1 MEINNSV
8 NKPLSIE
15 DSNSAPP
22 LKKKTLTEKEQ
33 KDEINR
39 NYLDNLSTY
48 QQISY
53 EINNDNGEDEA
64 LRPNVNY
71 QDESKQGFYIFYNNN
86 ITKLKEFYEKELKKL
101 KDGHPI
107 VLHHIKD
114 FLEKLNFDYDEST
127 YYNPLRLISKIIS
140 YNYEP
145 IVKKAR
151 DIASNLISIKNIE
164 QIYGNDLKK
173 SVVEI
178 NTFDGK
184 EKIFNEF
191 SCHEKKN
198 YTDIEIKFS
207 DLANVYKDSLSYIIE
222 LDKLLN
228 IYLKQMGENIV
239 DIEQKKRICF
249 ILNRASF
256 YLSNKEIIKEQYDLN
271 ILIKMDKLRRKIDYL
286 LLQNRFKFEQNQRP
300 ILGINIERCI
310 ILINSLKLTS
320 IFIEKIELQKFI
332 VELGC
337 ALERKA
343 NNLKEKKN
351 FDVLNLS
358 EIKEII
364 QVRDVVINSNEK
376 IKEAIQ
382 DKIEELEEG
391 LEKNNSEIQS
401 ILASIGMKLVG
412 DTFQAITG
420 VPPVNQIAKEEKKE
434 TTEGESKK
442 KGMDRI
448 NELRSENKKI
458 EKKIRNYRNRVAN
471 INVSQ
476 NYDIEFINIMK
487 LYQQLIRRNYLTRND
502 FSGLILLEKREMV
515 TIQLKDSTKLK
526 EQADKREYEIKE
538 ISEEVIETI
547 EDEERKE
554 EHLEDKTKK

>member
-1 MEINNSV
+1 METNNCE

-15 DSNSAPP
+15 DSKSAPP
-22 LKKKTLTEKEQ
+22 LAKKTLTEKEQ

-48 QQISY
+48 QKILY
-53 EINNDNGEDEA
+53 EIKNDNGEDA
-64 LRPNVNY
+64 LFPNVNY

-86 ITKLKEFYEKELKKL
+86 LSKLKNLYEEELKKL
-101 KDGHPI
+101 KDNHPI
-107 VLHHIKD
+107 VLHHIKN
-114 FLEKLNFDYDEST
+114 FLEKLNIDYDEDT
-127 YYNPLRLISKIIS
+127 YYNPLRLISKVIS
-140 YNYEP
+140 YSYEP

-151 DIASNLISIKNIE
+151 GIANNLISINNIE
-164 QIYGNDLKK
+164 KIYGDDLKK

-184 EKIFNEF
+184 EKIFEEF
-191 SCHEKKN
+191 SVFEKN
-198 YTDIEIKFS
+198 DYPAIEISFS
-207 DLANVYKDSLSYIIE
+207 NLANEYKDSLSYIIA

-228 IYLKQMGENIV
+228 KYLNQMGENIV
-239 DIEQKKRICF
+239 DLEQKKRISF

-320 IFIEKIELQKFI
+320 IFIEKTELKKFIIEL
-332 VELGC
+332 EY

-343 NNLKEKKN
+343 NNLKETKN
-351 FDVLNLS
+351 FDALNLD
-358 EIKEII
+358 EIKELI

-376 IKEAIQ
+376 IKEAMQ

-412 DTFQAITG
+412 DTFQVISG
-420 VPPVNQIAKEEKKE
+420 VPPVNQIKKEEKKE

-458 EKKIRNYRNRVAN
+458 EKKIRNYRNRLEK

-476 NYDIEFINIMK
+476 K
-487 LYQQLIRRNYLTRND
+487 
-502 FSGLILLEKREMV
+502 V
-515 TIQLKDSTKLK
+515 
-526 EQADKREYEIKE
+526 
-538 ISEEVIETI
+538 
-547 EDEERKE
+547 
-554 EHLEDKTKK
+554 KTMI

>member
-1 MEINNSV
+1 METNNSV

-22 LKKKTLTEKEQ
+22 LEKKTLTEKEQ

-48 QQISY
+48 QKISY
-53 EINNDNGEDEA
+53 EIKNDDGEDDA

-86 ITKLKEFYEKELKKL
+86 LSKLKDLYENELKKL

-114 FLEKLNFDYDEST
+114 FLEKLDSDYDEST
-127 YYNPLRLISKIIS
+127 YYNPLRLISKVIS

-164 QIYGNDLKK
+164 QIHGNDLKK

-184 EKIFNEF
+184 EKIFNEI
-191 SCHEKKN
+191 SCFEKQD
-198 YTDIEIKFS
+198 YTAIEINFS
-207 DLANVYKDSLSYIIE
+207 NLANLYKDSLSYIIE

-239 DIEQKKRICF
+239 DIEQKKRMCF

-310 ILINSLKLTS
+310 ILNNSLKSTT
-320 IFIEKIELQKFI
+320 IFIEKTELKKFI
-332 VELGC
+332 VELEY

-343 NNLKEKKN
+343 NNLKETKN
-351 FDVLNLS
+351 FDALNLD
-358 EIKEII
+358 EIKELI

-376 IKEAIQ
+376 IKEAMQ

-412 DTFQAITG
+412 DTFQVISG
-420 VPPVNQIAKEEKKE
+420 VPPVNQIKKEEKKE

-458 EKKIRNYRNRVAN
+458 EKKIRNYRNRLEK

-487 LYQQLIRRNYLTRND
+487 LYQQLVRRNYLTRND

-515 TIQLKDSTKLK
+515 TIQLKDSTKLE

-538 ISEEVIETI
+538 ISKEVIETT
-547 EDEERKE
+547 
-554 EHLEDKTKK
+554 EDK

>member
-1 MEINNSV
+1 METNNCE

-15 DSNSAPP
+15 DSKSAPP
-22 LKKKTLTEKEQ
+22 LAKKTLTEKEQ

-48 QQISY
+48 QKILY
-53 EINNDNGEDEA
+53 EIKNDNGEDA
-64 LRPNVNY
+64 LFPNVNY

-86 ITKLKEFYEKELKKL
+86 LSKLKNLYEEELKKL
-101 KDGHPI
+101 KDNHPI
-107 VLHHIKD
+107 VLHHIKN
-114 FLEKLNFDYDEST
+114 FLEKLNIDYDEDT
-127 YYNPLRLISKIIS
+127 YYNPLRLISKVIS
-140 YNYEP
+140 YSYEP

-151 DIASNLISIKNIE
+151 GIANNLISINNIE
-164 QIYGNDLKK
+164 KIYGDDLKK

-184 EKIFNEF
+184 EKIFEEF
-191 SCHEKKN
+191 SVFEKN
-198 YTDIEIKFS
+198 DYPAIEISFS
-207 DLANVYKDSLSYIIE
+207 NLANEYKDSLSYIIA

-228 IYLKQMGENIV
+228 KYLNQMGENIV
-239 DIEQKKRICF
+239 DLEQKKRISF

-320 IFIEKIELQKFI
+320 IFIEKTELKKFIIEL
-332 VELGC
+332 EY

-343 NNLKEKKN
+343 NNLKETKN
-351 FDVLNLS
+351 FDALNLD
-358 EIKEII
+358 EIKELI

-376 IKEAIQ
+376 IKEAMQ

-412 DTFQAITG
+412 DTFQVISG
-420 VPPVNQIAKEEKKE
+420 VPPVNQIKKEEKKE

-458 EKKIRNYRNRVAN
+458 EKKIRNYRNRLEK

-487 LYQQLIRRNYLTRND
+487 LYQQLVRRNYLMRND
-502 FSGLILLEKREMV
+502 FSGLILLEKREIAS
-515 TIQLKDSTKLK
+515 IQLKDSTKLE
-526 EQADKREYEIKE
+526 EQVDKREYETKE
-538 ISEEVIETI
+538 ISKEVLEIK
-547 EDEERKE
+547 EDEEGKE
-554 EHLEDKTKK
+554 EHLEEKTEK

>member
-1 MEINNSV
+1 METNNNV

-22 LKKKTLTEKEQ
+22 LEKKTLTEKEQ

-53 EINNDNGEDEA
+53 EIKNDDGEDEA

-86 ITKLKEFYEKELKKL
+86 LSKLKDLYEKELKKL

-114 FLEKLNFDYDEST
+114 FLEKLDFDYDEST
-127 YYNPLRLISKIIS
+127 YYNPLRLISKVIS

-184 EKIFNEF
+184 EKIFNEI
-191 SCHEKKN
+191 SCFEKQD
-198 YTDIEIKFS
+198 YTAIEINFS
-207 DLANVYKDSLSYIIE
+207 NLANLYKDSLSYIIE

-310 ILINSLKLTS
+310 ILNNSLKLTS
-320 IFIEKIELQKFI
+320 IFIEKTELKKFI
-332 VELGC
+332 VELEY

-343 NNLKEKKN
+343 NNLKETKN
-351 FDVLNLS
+351 FDALNLN
-358 EIKEII
+358 EIKELI

-376 IKEAIQ
+376 IKEAMQ

-412 DTFQAITG
+412 DTFQVISG
-420 VPPVNQIAKEEKKE
+420 VPPVNQIKKEEKKE

-458 EKKIRNYRNRVAN
+458 EKKIRNYRNRLEK

-487 LYQQLIRRNYLTRND
+487 LYQQLVRRNYLTRND

-515 TIQLKDSTKLK
+515 TIQLKDSTKLE

-538 ISEEVIETI
+538 ISKEVIETI
-547 EDEERKE
+547 EDK
-554 EHLEDKTKK
+554 

>member
-1 MEINNSV
+1 METNNSV

-22 LKKKTLTEKEQ
+22 LEKKTLTEKEQ

-53 EINNDNGEDEA
+53 EIKNDDGEDEA

-86 ITKLKEFYEKELKKL
+86 LSKLKDLYVNELKKL

-114 FLEKLNFDYDEST
+114 FLEKLDFDCDEST
-127 YYNPLRLISKIIS
+127 YYNPLRLISKVIS

-164 QIYGNDLKK
+164 QIHGNDLKK

-184 EKIFNEF
+184 EKIFNEI
-191 SCHEKKN
+191 SCFEKQD
-198 YTDIEIKFS
+198 YTAIEINFS
-207 DLANVYKDSLSYIIE
+207 NLANLYKDSLSYIIE

-239 DIEQKKRICF
+239 DIEQKKRMCF

-310 ILINSLKLTS
+310 ILNNSLKSTT
-320 IFIEKIELQKFI
+320 IFIEKTELKKFI
-332 VELGC
+332 VELEY

-343 NNLKEKKN
+343 NNLKETKN
-351 FDVLNLS
+351 FDALNLD
-358 EIKEII
+358 EIKELI

-376 IKEAIQ
+376 IKEAMQ

-412 DTFQAITG
+412 DTFQVISG
-420 VPPVNQIAKEEKKE
+420 VPPVNQIKKEEKKE

-458 EKKIRNYRNRVAN
+458 EKKIRNYRNRLEK

-487 LYQQLIRRNYLTRND
+487 LYQQLVRRNYLTRND
-502 FSGLILLEKREMV
+502 FSGLTLLEKREMV
-515 TIQLKDSTKLK
+515 NIQLKDSTKLE

-538 ISEEVIETI
+538 ISKEVIET
-547 EDEERKE
+547 
-554 EHLEDKTKK
+554 LEDK

>member
-1 MEINNSV
+1 METNNSV

-22 LKKKTLTEKEQ
+22 LEKKTLTEKEQ

-48 QQISY
+48 QKISY
-53 EINNDNGEDEA
+53 EIKNDDGEDDA

-86 ITKLKEFYEKELKKL
+86 LSKLKDLYKKELKKL

-127 YYNPLRLISKIIS
+127 YYNPLRLISKVIS

-145 IVKKAR
+145 IVNKAR
-151 DIASNLISIKNIE
+151 DIASNLIKINYIEKNN
-164 QIYGNDLKK
+164 GNDLKK

-178 NTFDGK
+178 ITFDSK
-184 EKIFNEF
+184 EKIFNKLSF
-191 SCHEKKN
+191 FEKDD
-198 YTDIEIKFS
+198 YTAIEIGFS
-207 DLANVYKDSLSYIIE
+207 NLANEYKDSLSYIIE

-310 ILINSLKLTS
+310 ILNNSLKSTT
-320 IFIEKIELQKFI
+320 IFIEKTELKKFI
-332 VELGC
+332 VELEY

-343 NNLKEKKN
+343 NNLKETKN
-351 FDVLNLS
+351 FDALNLD
-358 EIKEII
+358 EIKELI

-376 IKEAIQ
+376 IKEAMQ

-412 DTFQAITG
+412 DTFQVISG
-420 VPPVNQIAKEEKKE
+420 VPPVNQIKKEEKKE

-458 EKKIRNYRNRVAN
+458 EKKIRNYRNRLEK

-487 LYQQLIRRNYLTRND
+487 LYQQLVRRNYLTRND

-515 TIQLKDSTKLK
+515 TIQLKDSTKLE

-538 ISEEVIETI
+538 ISKEVIETI
-547 EDEERKE
+547 EDK
-554 EHLEDKTKK
+554 

>member
-1 MEINNSV
+1 METNNSV

-22 LKKKTLTEKEQ
+22 LEKKTLTEKEQ

-48 QQISY
+48 QKISY
-53 EINNDNGEDEA
+53 EIKNDDGEDDA

-86 ITKLKEFYEKELKKL
+86 LSKLKDLYENELKKL
-101 KDGHPI
+101 KDGHPF

-114 FLEKLNFDYDEST
+114 FLEKLDFDYDEST
-127 YYNPLRLISKIIS
+127 YYNPLRLISKVIS

-164 QIYGNDLKK
+164 QIHGNDLKK

-184 EKIFNEF
+184 EKIFNEI
-191 SCHEKKN
+191 SCFEKQD
-198 YTDIEIKFS
+198 YTAIEINFS
-207 DLANVYKDSLSYIIE
+207 NLANLYKDSLSYIIE

-239 DIEQKKRICF
+239 DIEQKKRMCF

-310 ILINSLKLTS
+310 ILNNSLKSTT
-320 IFIEKIELQKFI
+320 IFIEKTELKKFI
-332 VELGC
+332 VELEY

-343 NNLKEKKN
+343 NNLKETKN
-351 FDVLNLS
+351 FDALNLD
-358 EIKEII
+358 EIKELI

-376 IKEAIQ
+376 IKEAMQ

-412 DTFQAITG
+412 DTFQVISG
-420 VPPVNQIAKEEKKE
+420 VPPVNQKKKEEKKE

-458 EKKIRNYRNRVAN
+458 EKKIRNYRNRLEK

-487 LYQQLIRRNYLTRND
+487 LYQQLVRRNYLTRND

-515 TIQLKDSTKLK
+515 TIQLKDSTKLE

-538 ISEEVIETI
+538 ISKEVIETI
-547 EDEERKE
+547 EDK
-554 EHLEDKTKK
+554 

>member
-1 MEINNSV
+1 METNNSV

-22 LKKKTLTEKEQ
+22 LEKKTLTEKEQ

-53 EINNDNGEDEA
+53 EIKNDDGEDEA

-86 ITKLKEFYEKELKKL
+86 LSKLKDLYENELKKL

-114 FLEKLNFDYDEST
+114 FLEKLDFDYDEST
-127 YYNPLRLISKIIS
+127 YYNPIRLISKVIS

-151 DIASNLISIKNIE
+151 DIASNLIKINYIEKNNG
-164 QIYGNDLKK
+164 YDLKK
-173 SVVEI
+173 SVVETI
-178 NTFDGK
+178 TFDSK
-184 EKIFNEF
+184 EKIFNKLTF
-191 SCHEKKN
+191 FEKHD
-198 YTDIEIKFS
+198 YPAIEINFS
-207 DLANVYKDSLSYIIE
+207 NLANLYKDSLSYIIE

-228 IYLKQMGENIV
+228 IYLKEMGENIV
-239 DIEQKKRICF
+239 DIEQKKRMCF

-310 ILINSLKLTS
+310 ILNKSLKSTT
-320 IFIEKIELQKFI
+320 IFIEKTELKRFI
-332 VELGC
+332 VELEY

-343 NNLKEKKN
+343 NNLKETKN
-351 FDVLNLS
+351 FDALNLN
-358 EIKEII
+358 EIKELI

-376 IKEAIQ
+376 IKEAMQ

-412 DTFQAITG
+412 DTFQVISG
-420 VPPVNQIAKEEKKE
+420 VPPVNQIKKEEKKE

-458 EKKIRNYRNRVAN
+458 EKKIRNYRNRLEK

-487 LYQQLIRRNYLTRND
+487 LYQQLVRRNYLTRND

-515 TIQLKDSTKLK
+515 TIQLKDSTKLE

-538 ISEEVIETI
+538 ISKEVIETI
-547 EDEERKE
+547 EDK
-554 EHLEDKTKK
+554 

>member
-1 MEINNSV
+1 METNNSV

-22 LKKKTLTEKEQ
+22 LEKKTLTEKEQ

-48 QQISY
+48 QKISY
-53 EINNDNGEDEA
+53 EIKNDDGEDDA

-86 ITKLKEFYEKELKKL
+86 LSKLKDLYENELKKL
-101 KDGHPI
+101 KDGHPF

-114 FLEKLNFDYDEST
+114 FLEKLDFDYDEST
-127 YYNPLRLISKIIS
+127 YYNPLRLISKVIS

-164 QIYGNDLKK
+164 QIHGNDLKK

-184 EKIFNEF
+184 EKIFNEI
-191 SCHEKKN
+191 SCFEKQD
-198 YTDIEIKFS
+198 YTAIEINFS
-207 DLANVYKDSLSYIIE
+207 NLANLYKDSLSYIIE

-239 DIEQKKRICF
+239 DIEQKKRMCF

-310 ILINSLKLTS
+310 ILNNSLKSTT
-320 IFIEKIELQKFI
+320 IFIEKTELKKFI
-332 VELGC
+332 VELEY

-343 NNLKEKKN
+343 NNLKETKN
-351 FDVLNLS
+351 FDALNLD
-358 EIKEII
+358 EIKELI

-376 IKEAIQ
+376 IKEAMQ

-412 DTFQAITG
+412 DTFEVVVG
-420 VPPVNQIAKEEKKE
+420 VPPVNKITKEEKKE
-434 TTEGESKK
+434 NTEGVSKK
-442 KGMDRI
+442 EGMDRI
-448 NELRSENKKI
+448 NELRAENKKI
-458 EKKIRNYRNRVAN
+458 EKKIRNYKNRIEK

-487 LYQQLIRRNYLTRND
+487 LYQQLVRRNLLRKD
-502 FSGLILLEKREMV
+502 FSGIILTEKRQMA
-515 TIQLKDSTKLK
+515 TIQLKDSTKLE
-526 EQADKREYEIKE
+526 EQVNYREYEIKE
-538 ISEEVIETI
+538 ISKEVLSEKIT
-547 EDEERKE
+547 
-554 EHLEDKTKK
+554 

>member
-1 MEINNSV
+1 METNNSV

-22 LKKKTLTEKEQ
+22 LEKKTLTEKEQ
-33 KDEINR
+33 KDEINK

-48 QQISY
+48 QKISY
-53 EINNDNGEDEA
+53 EIKNDDGEDDA

-86 ITKLKEFYEKELKKL
+86 LSKLKDLYEKELKKL

-127 YYNPLRLISKIIS
+127 YYNPLRLISKVIS

-164 QIYGNDLKK
+164 QFNGNDLKK

-178 NTFDGK
+178 ITFDGK
-184 EKIFNEF
+184 EKIFDKLSF
-191 SCHEKKN
+191 DEK
-198 YTDIEIKFS
+198 YDYPAIEINFS
-207 DLANVYKDSLSYIIE
+207 ILADKYKDSLSYIIE

-239 DIEQKKRICF
+239 DIEQKKRMCF

-271 ILIKMDKLRRKIDYL
+271 ILRKMDKLRRKIDYL

-310 ILINSLKLTS
+310 ILNNSLKVTS
-320 IFIEKIELQKFI
+320 IFIEKTELKKFIIEL
-332 VELGC
+332 EY

-343 NNLKEKKN
+343 NNLKETKN
-351 FDVLNLS
+351 FDALNLN
-358 EIKEII
+358 EIKELI

-376 IKEAIQ
+376 IKEAMQ

-412 DTFQAITG
+412 DTFQVISG
-420 VPPVNQIAKEEKKE
+420 VPPVNQIKKEEKKE

-458 EKKIRNYRNRVAN
+458 EKKIRNYRNRLEK

-487 LYQQLIRRNYLTRND
+487 LYQQLVRRNYLTRND

-515 TIQLKDSTKLK
+515 TIQLKDSTKLE

-538 ISEEVIETI
+538 ISKEVIETI
-547 EDEERKE
+547 EDK
-554 EHLEDKTKK
+554 

>member
-1 MEINNSV
+1 METNNSV

-22 LKKKTLTEKEQ
+22 LEKKTLTEKEQ

-48 QQISY
+48 QKISY
-53 EINNDNGEDEA
+53 EIKNDDGEDDA
-64 LRPNVNY
+64 LLPNVNY

-86 ITKLKEFYEKELKKL
+86 LSKLKDLYKKELKKL

-114 FLEKLNFDYDEST
+114 FLEKLDSDYDEST
-127 YYNPLRLISKIIS
+127 YYNPLRLISKVIS

-164 QIYGNDLKK
+164 QFNGNDLKK

-184 EKIFNEF
+184 EKIFNEI
-191 SCHEKKN
+191 SCFEKHD
-198 YTDIEIKFS
+198 YTSIEIGFS
-207 DLANVYKDSLSYIIE
+207 NLANEYKDSLSYIIE

-310 ILINSLKLTS
+310 ILNKSLKSTT
-320 IFIEKIELQKFI
+320 IFIEKTELKKFI
-332 VELGC
+332 VELEY

-343 NNLKEKKN
+343 NNLKETKN
-351 FDVLNLS
+351 FDALNLD
-358 EIKEII
+358 EIKELI

-376 IKEAIQ
+376 IKEAMQ

-412 DTFQAITG
+412 DTFQVISG
-420 VPPVNQIAKEEKKE
+420 VPPVNQIKKEEKKE

-458 EKKIRNYRNRVAN
+458 EKKIRNYRNRLEK

-487 LYQQLIRRNYLTRND
+487 LYQQLVRRNYLTRND

-515 TIQLKDSTKLK
+515 TIQLKDSTKLE

-538 ISEEVIETI
+538 ISKEVIETI
-547 EDEERKE
+547 EDK
-554 EHLEDKTKK
+554 

>member
-1 MEINNSV
+1 METNNSV

-22 LKKKTLTEKEQ
+22 LEKKTLTEKEQ

-48 QQISY
+48 QKISY
-53 EINNDNGEDEA
+53 EIKNDDGEDDA

-86 ITKLKEFYEKELKKL
+86 LSKLKDLYENELKKL

-114 FLEKLNFDYDEST
+114 FLEKLDFDYDEST
-127 YYNPLRLISKIIS
+127 YYNPLRLISKVIS

-164 QIYGNDLKK
+164 QIHGNDLKK

-184 EKIFNEF
+184 EKIFNEI
-191 SCHEKKN
+191 SCFEKQD
-198 YTDIEIKFS
+198 YTAIEINFS
-207 DLANVYKDSLSYIIE
+207 NLANLYKDSLSYIIE

-239 DIEQKKRICF
+239 DIEQKKRMCF

-320 IFIEKIELQKFI
+320 IFIEKTELKKFIIEL
-332 VELGC
+332 EY

-343 NNLKEKKN
+343 NNLKETKN
-351 FDVLNLS
+351 FDALNLN
-358 EIKEII
+358 EIKELI

-376 IKEAIQ
+376 IKEAMQ

-412 DTFQAITG
+412 DTFQVISG
-420 VPPVNQIAKEEKKE
+420 VPPVNQIKKEEKKE

-458 EKKIRNYRNRVAN
+458 EKKIRNYRNRLEK

-487 LYQQLIRRNYLTRND
+487 LYQQLVRRNYLTRND

-515 TIQLKDSTKLK
+515 TIQLKDSTKLE

-538 ISEEVIETI
+538 ISKEVIETT
-547 EDEERKE
+547 
-554 EHLEDKTKK
+554 EDK

>member
-1 MEINNSV
+1 METNNSV

-22 LKKKTLTEKEQ
+22 LEKKTLTEKEQ

-48 QQISY
+48 QKISY
-53 EINNDNGEDEA
+53 EIKNDDGEDDA

-86 ITKLKEFYEKELKKL
+86 LSKLKDLYENELKKL
-101 KDGHPI
+101 KDGHPF

-114 FLEKLNFDYDEST
+114 FLEKLDFDYDEST
-127 YYNPLRLISKIIS
+127 YYNPLRLISKVIS

-164 QIYGNDLKK
+164 QIHGNDLKK

-184 EKIFNEF
+184 EKIFNEI
-191 SCHEKKN
+191 SCFEKQD
-198 YTDIEIKFS
+198 YTAIEINFS
-207 DLANVYKDSLSYIIE
+207 NLANLYKDSLSYIIE

-239 DIEQKKRICF
+239 DIEQKKRMCF

-310 ILINSLKLTS
+310 ILNNSLKSTT
-320 IFIEKIELQKFI
+320 IFIEKTELKKFI
-332 VELGC
+332 VELEY

-343 NNLKEKKN
+343 NNLKETKN
-351 FDVLNLS
+351 FDALNLD
-358 EIKEII
+358 EIKELI

-376 IKEAIQ
+376 IKEAMQ

-412 DTFQAITG
+412 DTFQVISG
-420 VPPVNQIAKEEKKE
+420 VPPVNQIKKEEKKE

-458 EKKIRNYRNRVAN
+458 EKKIRNYRNRLEK

-487 LYQQLIRRNYLTRND
+487 LYQQLVRRNYLTRND

-515 TIQLKDSTKLK
+515 TIQLKDSTKLE

-538 ISEEVIETI
+538 ISKEVIETI
-547 EDEERKE
+547 EDK
-554 EHLEDKTKK
+554 

>member
-1 MEINNSV
+1 METNNSV

-22 LKKKTLTEKEQ
+22 LEKKTLTEKEQ

-48 QQISY
+48 QKISY
-53 EINNDNGEDEA
+53 EIKNDDGEDEA
-64 LRPNVNY
+64 FFPNVNY

-86 ITKLKEFYEKELKKL
+86 LSKLKDLYKKELKKL
-101 KDGHPI
+101 KDDHPI

-127 YYNPLRLISKIIS
+127 YYNPLRLISKVIS

-151 DIASNLISIKNIE
+151 DIASNLIKINYIEKNN
-164 QIYGNDLKK
+164 GNDLKK

-178 NTFDGK
+178 ITFDSK
-184 EKIFNEF
+184 EKILNKLSFF
-191 SCHEKKN
+191 EKHD
-198 YTDIEIKFS
+198 YTAIEIGFS
-207 DLANVYKDSLSYIIE
+207 NLANLYKDSLSYIIE

-228 IYLKQMGENIV
+228 IYLKEMGENIV
-239 DIEQKKRICF
+239 DIEQKKRMCF

-310 ILINSLKLTS
+310 ILNKSLKSTT
-320 IFIEKIELQKFI
+320 IFIEKTELKRFI
-332 VELGC
+332 VELEY

-343 NNLKEKKN
+343 NNLKETKN
-351 FDVLNLS
+351 FDALNLD
-358 EIKEII
+358 EIKELI

-376 IKEAIQ
+376 IKEAMQ

-412 DTFQAITG
+412 DTFQVISG
-420 VPPVNQIAKEEKKE
+420 VPPVNQIKKEEKKE

-458 EKKIRNYRNRVAN
+458 EKKIRNYRNRLEK

-487 LYQQLIRRNYLTRND
+487 LYQQLVRRNYLTRND

-515 TIQLKDSTKLK
+515 TIQLKDSTKLE

-538 ISEEVIETI
+538 ISKEVIETT
-547 EDEERKE
+547 
-554 EHLEDKTKK
+554 EDK

>member
-1 MEINNSV
+1 METNNSV

-22 LKKKTLTEKEQ
+22 LEKKTLTEKEQ

-53 EINNDNGEDEA
+53 EIKNDDGEDEA

-86 ITKLKEFYEKELKKL
+86 LSKLKDLYKKELKKL

-114 FLEKLNFDYDEST
+114 FLEKLDSDYDEST
-127 YYNPLRLISKIIS
+127 YYNPLRLISKVIS

-164 QIYGNDLKK
+164 QFNGNDLKK

-184 EKIFNEF
+184 EKIFNEI
-191 SCHEKKN
+191 SCFEKHD
-198 YTDIEIKFS
+198 YTSIEIGFS
-207 DLANVYKDSLSYIIE
+207 NLANEYKDSLSYIIE

-310 ILINSLKLTS
+310 ILNKSLKSTT
-320 IFIEKIELQKFI
+320 IFIEKTELKKFI
-332 VELGC
+332 VELEY

-343 NNLKEKKN
+343 NNLKETKN
-351 FDVLNLS
+351 FDALNLD
-358 EIKEII
+358 EIKELI

-376 IKEAIQ
+376 IKEAMQ

-412 DTFQAITG
+412 DTFQVISG
-420 VPPVNQIAKEEKKE
+420 VPPVNQIKKEEKKE

-458 EKKIRNYRNRVAN
+458 EKKIRNYRNRLEK

-487 LYQQLIRRNYLTRND
+487 LYQQLVRRNYLTRND

-515 TIQLKDSTKLK
+515 TIQLKDSTKLE

-538 ISEEVIETI
+538 ISKEVIETI
-547 EDEERKE
+547 EDK
-554 EHLEDKTKK
+554 

>member
-1 MEINNSV
+1 METNNSV

-22 LKKKTLTEKEQ
+22 LEKKTLTEKEQ

-48 QQISY
+48 QKISY
-53 EINNDNGEDEA
+53 EIKNDDGEDDA

-86 ITKLKEFYEKELKKL
+86 LSKLKDLYENELKKL

-127 YYNPLRLISKIIS
+127 YYNPLRLISKVIS

-164 QIYGNDLKK
+164 QIHGNDLKK

-184 EKIFNEF
+184 EKIFNELSF
-191 SCHEKKN
+191 FEKHD
-198 YTDIEIKFS
+198 YTAIEIGFS
-207 DLANVYKDSLSYIIE
+207 NLANEYKDSLSYIIE

-239 DIEQKKRICF
+239 DIEQKKRMCF

-320 IFIEKIELQKFI
+320 IFIEKTELKKFIIEL
-332 VELGC
+332 EY

-343 NNLKEKKN
+343 NNLKETKN
-351 FDVLNLS
+351 FDALNLD
-358 EIKEII
+358 EIKELI

-376 IKEAIQ
+376 IKEAMQ

-412 DTFQAITG
+412 DTFQVISG
-420 VPPVNQIAKEEKKE
+420 VPPVNQIKKEEKKE

-442 KGMDRI
+442 EGMDRI

-458 EKKIRNYRNRVAN
+458 EKKIRNYRNRLEK

-487 LYQQLIRRNYLTRND
+487 LYQQLVRRNYLTRND

-515 TIQLKDSTKLK
+515 TIQLKDSTKLE

-538 ISEEVIETI
+538 ISKEVIETI
-547 EDEERKE
+547 EDK
-554 EHLEDKTKK
+554 

>member
-1 MEINNSV
+1 METNNSV

-22 LKKKTLTEKEQ
+22 LEKKTLTEKEQ

-53 EINNDNGEDEA
+53 EIKNDDGEDEA

-86 ITKLKEFYEKELKKL
+86 LSKLKDLYENELKKL

-114 FLEKLNFDYDEST
+114 FLEKLDFDYDEST
-127 YYNPLRLISKIIS
+127 YYNPLRLISKVIS

-164 QIYGNDLKK
+164 QIHGNDLKK

-184 EKIFNEF
+184 EKIFNEI
-191 SCHEKKN
+191 SCFEKQD
-198 YTDIEIKFS
+198 YTAIEINFS
-207 DLANVYKDSLSYIIE
+207 NLANLYKDSLSYIIE

-239 DIEQKKRICF
+239 DIEQKKRMCF

-310 ILINSLKLTS
+310 ILNNSLKSTT
-320 IFIEKIELQKFI
+320 IFIEKTELKKFI
-332 VELGC
+332 VELEY

-343 NNLKEKKN
+343 NNLKETKN
-351 FDVLNLS
+351 FDALNLN
-358 EIKEII
+358 EIKELI

-376 IKEAIQ
+376 IKEAMQ

-412 DTFQAITG
+412 DTFQVISG
-420 VPPVNQIAKEEKKE
+420 VPPVNQIKKEEKKE

-458 EKKIRNYRNRVAN
+458 EKKIRNYRNRLEK

-487 LYQQLIRRNYLTRND
+487 LYQQLVRRNYLTRND

-515 TIQLKDSTKLK
+515 TIQLKDSTKLE

-538 ISEEVIETI
+538 ISKEVIETI
-547 EDEERKE
+547 EDK
-554 EHLEDKTKK
+554 

>member
-1 MEINNSV
+1 METNNSV

-22 LKKKTLTEKEQ
+22 LEKKTLTEKEQ
-33 KDEINR
+33 KDEINK

-53 EINNDNGEDEA
+53 EIKNDDGEDDA
-64 LRPNVNY
+64 LLPNVNY

-86 ITKLKEFYEKELKKL
+86 LSKLKGLYEKELKKL

-114 FLEKLNFDYDEST
+114 FLEKLDFDYDEST
-127 YYNPLRLISKIIS
+127 YYNPIRLISKVIS

-164 QIYGNDLKK
+164 QIHGNDLKK

-184 EKIFNEF
+184 EKIFNEI
-191 SCHEKKN
+191 SCFEKPD
-198 YTDIEIKFS
+198 YTSIEIGFS
-207 DLANVYKDSLSYIIE
+207 NLANEYKDSLSYIIE

-310 ILINSLKLTS
+310 ILNNSLKVTS
-320 IFIEKIELQKFI
+320 IFIEKTELKKFIIEL
-332 VELGC
+332 EY

-343 NNLKEKKN
+343 NNLKETKN
-351 FDVLNLS
+351 FDALNLD
-358 EIKEII
+358 EIKELI

-376 IKEAIQ
+376 IKEAMQ

-412 DTFQAITG
+412 DTFQVISG
-420 VPPVNQIAKEEKKE
+420 VPPVNQIKKEEKKE

-458 EKKIRNYRNRVAN
+458 EKKIRNYRNRLEK

-487 LYQQLIRRNYLTRND
+487 LYQQLVRRNYLTRND

-515 TIQLKDSTKLK
+515 TIQLKDSTKLE

-538 ISEEVIETI
+538 ISKEVIETI
-547 EDEERKE
+547 EDK
-554 EHLEDKTKK
+554 

>member
-1 MEINNSV
+1 M
-8 NKPLSIE
+8 
-15 DSNSAPP
+15 
-22 LKKKTLTEKEQ
+22 Q
-33 KDEINR
+33 K
-39 NYLDNLSTY
+39 
-48 QQISY
+48 
-53 EINNDNGEDEA
+53 
-64 LRPNVNY
+64 
-71 QDESKQGFYIFYNNN
+71 
-86 ITKLKEFYEKELKKL
+86 
-101 KDGHPI
+101 
-107 VLHHIKD
+107 
-114 FLEKLNFDYDEST
+114 
-127 YYNPLRLISKIIS
+127 
-140 YNYEP
+140 
-145 IVKKAR
+145 
-151 DIASNLISIKNIE
+151 NLIKINKIEKND
-164 QIYGNDLKK
+164 GNILKK

-184 EKIFNEF
+184 EKIFNELSF
-191 SCHEKKN
+191 FEKHD
-198 YTDIEIKFS
+198 YTAIEIGFS
-207 DLANVYKDSLSYIIE
+207 NLANEYKDSLSYIIE

-239 DIEQKKRICF
+239 DIEQKKRMCF

-310 ILINSLKLTS
+310 ILNNSLKSTT
-320 IFIEKIELQKFI
+320 IFIEKTELKKFIIEL
-332 VELGC
+332 EY

-343 NNLKEKKN
+343 NNLKETKN
-351 FDVLNLS
+351 FDALNLD
-358 EIKEII
+358 EIKELI

-376 IKEAIQ
+376 IKEAMQ

-412 DTFQAITG
+412 DTFQVISG
-420 VPPVNQIAKEEKKE
+420 VPPVNQIKKEEKKE

-442 KGMDRI
+442 EGMDRI

-458 EKKIRNYRNRVAN
+458 EKKIRNYRNRLEK

-487 LYQQLIRRNYLTRND
+487 LYQQLVRRNYLTRND

-515 TIQLKDSTKLK
+515 TIQLKDSTKLE

-538 ISEEVIETI
+538 ISKEVIDT
-547 EDEERKE
+547 DEAEEGKE
-554 EHLEDKTKK
+554 EHLEEKTEK

>member
-1 MEINNSV
+1 M
-8 NKPLSIE
+8 
-15 DSNSAPP
+15 
-22 LKKKTLTEKEQ
+22 
-33 KDEINR
+33 
-39 NYLDNLSTY
+39 
-48 QQISY
+48 
-53 EINNDNGEDEA
+53 
-64 LRPNVNY
+64 
-71 QDESKQGFYIFYNNN
+71 
-86 ITKLKEFYEKELKKL
+86 
-101 KDGHPI
+101 
-107 VLHHIKD
+107 
-114 FLEKLNFDYDEST
+114 DYDEDT
-127 YYNPLRLISKIIS
+127 YYNPLRLISKVIS
-140 YNYEP
+140 YSYEP

-151 DIASNLISIKNIE
+151 NIANNLISINKIEKNNGI
-164 QIYGNDLKK
+164 DLKK

-184 EKIFNEF
+184 EKIFEEF
-191 SCHEKKN
+191 SPFEKN
-198 YTDIEIKFS
+198 DYTAIEISFS
-207 DLANVYKDSLSYIIE
+207 NLANEYKDSLSYIIA

-228 IYLKQMGENIV
+228 KYLNQMGENIV
-239 DIEQKKRICF
+239 DLEQKKRISF

-271 ILIKMDKLRRKIDYL
+271 ILKKMDKLRRKIDYL

-320 IFIEKIELQKFI
+320 IFIEKTELKKFIIEL
-332 VELGC
+332 EY

-343 NNLKEKKN
+343 NNLKETKN
-351 FDVLNLS
+351 FDALNLN
-358 EIKEII
+358 EIKELI

-376 IKEAIQ
+376 IKEAMQ

-412 DTFQAITG
+412 DTFQVISG
-420 VPPVNQIAKEEKKE
+420 VPPVNQIKKEEKKE

-458 EKKIRNYRNRVAN
+458 EKKIRNYRNRLEK

-487 LYQQLIRRNYLTRND
+487 LYQQLVRRNYLTRND

-515 TIQLKDSTKLK
+515 TIQLKDSTKLE

-538 ISEEVIETI
+538 ISKEVIETI
-547 EDEERKE
+547 EDK
-554 EHLEDKTKK
+554 

>member
-1 MEINNSV
+1 METNNSV

-22 LKKKTLTEKEQ
+22 LEKKTLTEKEQ

-48 QQISY
+48 QKISY
-53 EINNDNGEDEA
+53 EIKNDDGEDDA

-86 ITKLKEFYEKELKKL
+86 LSKLKDLYVNELKKL

-114 FLEKLNFDYDEST
+114 FLEKLDFDYDEST
-127 YYNPLRLISKIIS
+127 YYNPLRLISKVIS

-164 QIYGNDLKK
+164 QIHGNDLKK

-184 EKIFNEF
+184 EKIFNEI
-191 SCHEKKN
+191 SCFEKQD
-198 YTDIEIKFS
+198 YTAIEINFS
-207 DLANVYKDSLSYIIE
+207 NLANLYKDSLSYIIE

-239 DIEQKKRICF
+239 DIEQKKRMCF

-310 ILINSLKLTS
+310 ILNNSLKSTT
-320 IFIEKIELQKFI
+320 IFIEKTELKKFI
-332 VELGC
+332 VELEY

-343 NNLKEKKN
+343 NNLKETKN
-351 FDVLNLS
+351 FDALNLD
-358 EIKEII
+358 EIKELI

-376 IKEAIQ
+376 IKEAMQ

-412 DTFQAITG
+412 DTFQVISG
-420 VPPVNQIAKEEKKE
+420 VPPVNQIKKEEKKE

-458 EKKIRNYRNRVAN
+458 EKKIRNYRNRLEK

-487 LYQQLIRRNYLTRND
+487 LYQQLVRRNYLTRND

-515 TIQLKDSTKLK
+515 IIQLKDSTKLE

-538 ISEEVIETI
+538 ISKEVIETI
-547 EDEERKE
+547 EDK
-554 EHLEDKTKK
+554 

>member
-1 MEINNSV
+1 METNNSV

-22 LKKKTLTEKEQ
+22 LEKKTLTEKEQ

-48 QQISY
+48 QKISY
-53 EINNDNGEDEA
+53 EIKNDDGEDDA

-86 ITKLKEFYEKELKKL
+86 LSKLKDLYKKELKKL

-127 YYNPLRLISKIIS
+127 YYNPLRLISKVIS

-164 QIYGNDLKK
+164 QIHGNDLKK

-184 EKIFNEF
+184 EKIFNEI
-191 SCHEKKN
+191 SCFEKQD
-198 YTDIEIKFS
+198 YTAIEINFS
-207 DLANVYKDSLSYIIE
+207 NLANLYKDSLSYIIE

-239 DIEQKKRICF
+239 DIEQKKRMCF

-310 ILINSLKLTS
+310 ILNNSLKVTS
-320 IFIEKIELQKFI
+320 IFIEKTELKKFIIEL
-332 VELGC
+332 EY

-343 NNLKEKKN
+343 NNLKETKN
-351 FDVLNLS
+351 FDALNLD
-358 EIKEII
+358 EIKELI

-376 IKEAIQ
+376 IKEAMQ

-412 DTFQAITG
+412 DTFQVISG
-420 VPPVNQIAKEEKKE
+420 VPPVNQIKKEEKKE

-458 EKKIRNYRNRVAN
+458 EKKIRNYRNRLEK

-487 LYQQLIRRNYLTRND
+487 LYQQLVRRNYLTRND

-515 TIQLKDSTKLK
+515 TIQLKDSTKLE

-538 ISEEVIETI
+538 ISKEVIETI
-547 EDEERKE
+547 EDK
-554 EHLEDKTKK
+554 

>member
-1 MEINNSV
+1 METNNSV

-22 LKKKTLTEKEQ
+22 LEKKTLTEKEQ

-48 QQISY
+48 QKISY
-53 EINNDNGEDEA
+53 EIKNDDGEDDA
-64 LRPNVNY
+64 LLPNVNY

-86 ITKLKEFYEKELKKL
+86 LSKLKDLYENELKKL

-127 YYNPLRLISKIIS
+127 YYNPLRLISKVIS

-145 IVKKAR
+145 IVNKAR
-151 DIASNLISIKNIE
+151 DIASNLIKINYIEKNN
-164 QIYGNDLKK
+164 GNDLKK

-178 NTFDGK
+178 ITFDSK
-184 EKIFNEF
+184 EKIFNKLSF
-191 SCHEKKN
+191 FEKHD
-198 YTDIEIKFS
+198 YTAIEINFS
-207 DLANVYKDSLSYIIE
+207 NLANLYKDSLSYIIE

-228 IYLKQMGENIV
+228 IYLKEMGENIV
-239 DIEQKKRICF
+239 DIEQKKRMCF

-310 ILINSLKLTS
+310 ILNNSLKSTT
-320 IFIEKIELQKFI
+320 IFIEKTELKKFI
-332 VELGC
+332 VELEY

-343 NNLKEKKN
+343 NNLKETKN
-351 FDVLNLS
+351 FDALNLD
-358 EIKEII
+358 EIKELI

-376 IKEAIQ
+376 IKEAMQ

-412 DTFQAITG
+412 DTFQVISG
-420 VPPVNQIAKEEKKE
+420 VPPVNQIKKEEKKE

-458 EKKIRNYRNRVAN
+458 EKKIRNYRNRLEK

-487 LYQQLIRRNYLTRND
+487 LYQQLVRRNYLTRND

-515 TIQLKDSTKLK
+515 IIQLKDSTKLE

-538 ISEEVIETI
+538 ISKEVIETT
-547 EDEERKE
+547 
-554 EHLEDKTKK
+554 EDK

>member
-1 MEINNSV
+1 METNNSV

-22 LKKKTLTEKEQ
+22 LEKKTLTEKEQ

-53 EINNDNGEDEA
+53 EIKNDDGEDEA

-86 ITKLKEFYEKELKKL
+86 LSKLKDLYEKELKKL

-114 FLEKLNFDYDEST
+114 FLEKLDFDYDEST
-127 YYNPLRLISKIIS
+127 YYNPLRLISKVIS

-164 QIYGNDLKK
+164 QIHGNDLKK

-184 EKIFNEF
+184 EKIFNEI
-191 SCHEKKN
+191 SCFEKHD
-198 YTDIEIKFS
+198 YTAIEIGFS
-207 DLANVYKDSLSYIIE
+207 NLANLYKDSLSYIIE

-320 IFIEKIELQKFI
+320 IFIEKTELKKFIIEL
-332 VELGC
+332 EY

-343 NNLKEKKN
+343 NNLKETKN
-351 FDVLNLS
+351 FDALNLN
-358 EIKEII
+358 EIKELI

-376 IKEAIQ
+376 IKEAMQ

-412 DTFQAITG
+412 DTFQVISG
-420 VPPVNQIAKEEKKE
+420 VPPVNQIKKEEKKE

-458 EKKIRNYRNRVAN
+458 EKKIRNYRNRLEK

-487 LYQQLIRRNYLTRND
+487 LYQQLVRRNYLTRND

-515 TIQLKDSTKLK
+515 TIQLKDSTKLE

-538 ISEEVIETI
+538 ISKEVIETI
-547 EDEERKE
+547 EDK
-554 EHLEDKTKK
+554 

>member
-1 MEINNSV
+1 METNNSV

-22 LKKKTLTEKEQ
+22 LEKKTLTEKEQ

-53 EINNDNGEDEA
+53 EIKNDDGEDEA

-86 ITKLKEFYEKELKKL
+86 LSKLKDLYKKELKKL

-114 FLEKLNFDYDEST
+114 FLEKLDSDYDEST
-127 YYNPLRLISKIIS
+127 YYNPLRLISKVIS

-184 EKIFNEF
+184 EKIFNEI
-191 SCHEKKN
+191 SCFEKHD
-198 YTDIEIKFS
+198 YTSIEIGFS
-207 DLANVYKDSLSYIIE
+207 NLANEYKDSLSYIIE

-310 ILINSLKLTS
+310 ILNKSLKSTT
-320 IFIEKIELQKFI
+320 IFIEKTELKKFI
-332 VELGC
+332 VELEY

-343 NNLKEKKN
+343 NNLKETKN
-351 FDVLNLS
+351 FDALNLD
-358 EIKEII
+358 EIKELI

-376 IKEAIQ
+376 IKEAMQ

-412 DTFQAITG
+412 DTFQVISG
-420 VPPVNQIAKEEKKE
+420 VPPVNQIKKEEKKE

-458 EKKIRNYRNRVAN
+458 EKKIRNYRNRLEK

-487 LYQQLIRRNYLTRND
+487 LYQQLVRRNYLTRND

-515 TIQLKDSTKLK
+515 TIQLKDSTKLE

-538 ISEEVIETI
+538 ISKEVIETI
-547 EDEERKE
+547 EDK
-554 EHLEDKTKK
+554 

>member
-1 MEINNSV
+1 METNNSV

-22 LKKKTLTEKEQ
+22 LEKKTLTEKEQ

-53 EINNDNGEDEA
+53 EIKNDDGEDEA

-86 ITKLKEFYEKELKKL
+86 LSKLKDLYKKELKKL

-114 FLEKLNFDYDEST
+114 FLEKLDSDYDEST
-127 YYNPLRLISKIIS
+127 YYNPLRLISKVIS

-164 QIYGNDLKK
+164 QFNGNDLKK

-184 EKIFNEF
+184 EKIFNEI
-191 SCHEKKN
+191 SCFEKHD
-198 YTDIEIKFS
+198 YTSIEIGFS
-207 DLANVYKDSLSYIIE
+207 NLANEYKDSLSYIIE

-256 YLSNKEIIKEQYDLN
+256 YLYNKEIIKEQYDLN

-310 ILINSLKLTS
+310 ILNKSLKSTT
-320 IFIEKIELQKFI
+320 IFIEKTELKKFI
-332 VELGC
+332 VELEY

-343 NNLKEKKN
+343 NNLKETKN
-351 FDVLNLS
+351 FDALNLD
-358 EIKEII
+358 EIKELI

-376 IKEAIQ
+376 IKEAMQ

-412 DTFQAITG
+412 DTFQVISG
-420 VPPVNQIAKEEKKE
+420 VPPVNQIKKEEKKE

-458 EKKIRNYRNRVAN
+458 EKKIRNYRNRLEK

-487 LYQQLIRRNYLTRND
+487 LYQQLVRRNYLTRND

-515 TIQLKDSTKLK
+515 TIQLKDSTKLE

-538 ISEEVIETI
+538 ISKEVIETI
-547 EDEERKE
+547 EDK
-554 EHLEDKTKK
+554 

>member
-1 MEINNSV
+1 METNNSV

-22 LKKKTLTEKEQ
+22 LEKKTLTEKEQ

-53 EINNDNGEDEA
+53 EIKNDDGEDEA

-86 ITKLKEFYEKELKKL
+86 LRKLKDLYEKELKKL

-114 FLEKLNFDYDEST
+114 FLEKLDFDYDEST
-127 YYNPLRLISKIIS
+127 YYNPLRLISKVIS

-151 DIASNLISIKNIE
+151 DIASNLIKINYIEKNNG
-164 QIYGNDLKK
+164 YDLKK
-173 SVVEI
+173 SVVETI
-178 NTFDGK
+178 TFDSK
-184 EKIFNEF
+184 EKIFNKLTF
-191 SCHEKKN
+191 FEKHD
-198 YTDIEIKFS
+198 YPAIEINFS
-207 DLANVYKDSLSYIIE
+207 NLANLYKDSLSYIIE

-320 IFIEKIELQKFI
+320 IFIEKTELKKFIIEL
-332 VELGC
+332 EY

-343 NNLKEKKN
+343 NNLKETKN
-351 FDVLNLS
+351 FDALNLN
-358 EIKEII
+358 EIKELI

-376 IKEAIQ
+376 IKEAMQ

-412 DTFQAITG
+412 DTFQVISG
-420 VPPVNQIAKEEKKE
+420 VPPVNQIKKEEKKE

-458 EKKIRNYRNRVAN
+458 EKKIRNYRNRLEK

-487 LYQQLIRRNYLTRND
+487 LYQQLVRRNYLTRND

-515 TIQLKDSTKLK
+515 TIQLKDSTKLE

-538 ISEEVIETI
+538 ISKEVIETI
-547 EDEERKE
+547 EDK
-554 EHLEDKTKK
+554 

>member
-1 MEINNSV
+1 METNNSV

-22 LKKKTLTEKEQ
+22 LEKKTLTEKEQ

-48 QQISY
+48 QKISY
-53 EINNDNGEDEA
+53 EIKNDDGEDDA
-64 LRPNVNY
+64 LLPNVNY

-86 ITKLKEFYEKELKKL
+86 LSKLKDLYKKELKKL

-114 FLEKLNFDYDEST
+114 FLEKLDSDYDEST
-127 YYNPLRLISKIIS
+127 YYNPLRLISKVIS

-164 QIYGNDLKK
+164 QFNGNDLKK

-184 EKIFNEF
+184 EKIFNEI
-191 SCHEKKN
+191 SCFEKHD
-198 YTDIEIKFS
+198 YTSIEIGFS
-207 DLANVYKDSLSYIIE
+207 NLANEYKDSLSYIIE

-310 ILINSLKLTS
+310 ILNKSLKSTT
-320 IFIEKIELQKFI
+320 IFIEKTELKKFI
-332 VELGC
+332 VELEY

-343 NNLKEKKN
+343 NNLKETKN
-351 FDVLNLS
+351 FDALNLN
-358 EIKEII
+358 EIKELI

-376 IKEAIQ
+376 IKEAMQ

-412 DTFQAITG
+412 DTFQVISG
-420 VPPVNQIAKEEKKE
+420 VPPVNQIKKEEKKE

-458 EKKIRNYRNRVAN
+458 EKKIRNYRNRLEK

-487 LYQQLIRRNYLTRND
+487 LYQQLVRRNYLTRND

-515 TIQLKDSTKLK
+515 TIQLKDSTKLE

-538 ISEEVIETI
+538 ISKEVIETI
-547 EDEERKE
+547 EDK
-554 EHLEDKTKK
+554 

>member
-1 MEINNSV
+1 METNNSV

-22 LKKKTLTEKEQ
+22 LEKKTLTEKEQ

-48 QQISY
+48 QKISY
-53 EINNDNGEDEA
+53 EIKNDDGEDDA

-86 ITKLKEFYEKELKKL
+86 LSKLKDLYVNELKKL

-114 FLEKLNFDYDEST
+114 FLEKLDFDYDEST
-127 YYNPLRLISKIIS
+127 YYNPLRLISKVIS

-164 QIYGNDLKK
+164 QIHGNDLKK

-184 EKIFNEF
+184 EKIFNEI
-191 SCHEKKN
+191 SCFEKQD
-198 YTDIEIKFS
+198 YTAIEINFS
-207 DLANVYKDSLSYIIE
+207 NLANLYKDSLSYIIE

-228 IYLKQMGENIV
+228 KYLKQMGENIV
-239 DIEQKKRICF
+239 DLEQKKRICF

-310 ILINSLKLTS
+310 ILNNSLKSTT
-320 IFIEKIELQKFI
+320 IFIEKTELKKFI
-332 VELGC
+332 VELEY

-343 NNLKEKKN
+343 NNLKETKN
-351 FDVLNLS
+351 FDALNLD
-358 EIKEII
+358 EIKELI

-376 IKEAIQ
+376 IKEAMQ

-412 DTFQAITG
+412 DTFQVISG
-420 VPPVNQIAKEEKKE
+420 VPPVNQIKKEEKKE

-458 EKKIRNYRNRVAN
+458 EKKIRNYRNRLEK

-487 LYQQLIRRNYLTRND
+487 LYQQLVRRNYLTRND

-515 TIQLKDSTKLK
+515 IIQLKDSTKLE

-538 ISEEVIETI
+538 ISKEVIETI
-547 EDEERKE
+547 EDK
-554 EHLEDKTKK
+554 

>member
-1 MEINNSV
+1 METNNSV

-22 LKKKTLTEKEQ
+22 LEKKTLTEKEQ

-48 QQISY
+48 QKISY
-53 EINNDNGEDEA
+53 EIKNDDGEDDA
-64 LRPNVNY
+64 LLPNVNY

-86 ITKLKEFYEKELKKL
+86 LSKLKDLYENELKKL

-114 FLEKLNFDYDEST
+114 FLEKLDFDYDEST
-127 YYNPLRLISKIIS
+127 YYNPLRLISKVIS

-145 IVKKAR
+145 IVNKAR
-151 DIASNLISIKNIE
+151 DIASNLIKINYIEKNN
-164 QIYGNDLKK
+164 GNDLKK

-178 NTFDGK
+178 ITFDSK
-184 EKIFNEF
+184 EKIFNKLSF
-191 SCHEKKN
+191 FEKPD
-198 YTDIEIKFS
+198 YTAIEIGFS
-207 DLANVYKDSLSYIIE
+207 NLANEYKDSLSYIIE

-320 IFIEKIELQKFI
+320 IFIEKTELKKFIIEL
-332 VELGC
+332 EY

-343 NNLKEKKN
+343 NNLKETKN
-351 FDVLNLS
+351 FDALNLD
-358 EIKEII
+358 EIKELI

-376 IKEAIQ
+376 IKEAMQ

-412 DTFQAITG
+412 DTFQVISG
-420 VPPVNQIAKEEKKE
+420 VPPVNQIKKEEKKE

-458 EKKIRNYRNRVAN
+458 EKKIRNYRNRLEK

-487 LYQQLIRRNYLTRND
+487 LYQQLVRRNYLTRND

-515 TIQLKDSTKLK
+515 IIQLKDSTKLE

-538 ISEEVIETI
+538 ISKEVIETT
-547 EDEERKE
+547 
-554 EHLEDKTKK
+554 EDK

>member
-1 MEINNSV
+1 METNNSV

-22 LKKKTLTEKEQ
+22 LEKKTLTEKEQ

-53 EINNDNGEDEA
+53 EIKNDDGEDEA

-86 ITKLKEFYEKELKKL
+86 LSKLKDLYEKELKKL

-114 FLEKLNFDYDEST
+114 FLEKLDFDYDEST
-127 YYNPLRLISKIIS
+127 YYNPLRLISKVIS

-164 QIYGNDLKK
+164 QIHGNDLKK

-184 EKIFNEF
+184 EKIFNEI
-191 SCHEKKN
+191 SCFEKQD
-198 YTDIEIKFS
+198 YTAIEINFS
-207 DLANVYKDSLSYIIE
+207 NLANLYKDSLSYIIE

-239 DIEQKKRICF
+239 DIEQKKRMCF

-310 ILINSLKLTS
+310 ILNNSLKSTT
-320 IFIEKIELQKFI
+320 IFIEKTELKKFI
-332 VELGC
+332 VELEY

-343 NNLKEKKN
+343 NNLKETKN
-351 FDVLNLS
+351 FDALNLN
-358 EIKEII
+358 EIKELI

-376 IKEAIQ
+376 IKEAMQ

-412 DTFQAITG
+412 DTFQVISG
-420 VPPVNQIAKEEKKE
+420 VPPVNQIKKEEKKE

-458 EKKIRNYRNRVAN
+458 EKKIRNYRNRLEK

-487 LYQQLIRRNYLTRND
+487 LYQQLVRRNYLTRND

-515 TIQLKDSTKLK
+515 TIQLKDSTKLE

-538 ISEEVIETI
+538 ISKEVIETI
-547 EDEERKE
+547 EDK
-554 EHLEDKTKK
+554 